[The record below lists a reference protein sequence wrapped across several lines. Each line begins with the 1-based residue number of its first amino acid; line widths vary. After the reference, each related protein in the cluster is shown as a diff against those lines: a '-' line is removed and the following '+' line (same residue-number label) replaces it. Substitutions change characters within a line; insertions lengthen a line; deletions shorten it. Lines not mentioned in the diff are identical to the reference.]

1 MSDDLGDIKDSEV
14 LRHLFTGSPEKDDQ
28 VKEPRPYSLT
38 VEPKD
43 FEDRGRYKY
52 VIFEDGKVLFCD
64 ATDYS
69 ASHQQIVESRPNN
82 KGVSAGKIAVKNGKW
97 AIVEGGSTSAKLPR
111 GNEDE
116 DHILKVM
123 CPMFTYDIEVSYW

>member
-1 MSDDLGDIKDSEV
+1 VSDDLGDIPDNEV
-14 LRHLFTGSPEKDDQ
+14 LRHLFPGSPEGEQ
-28 VKEPRPYSLT
+28 VEDSRPYSML
-38 VEPKD
+38 VEPRD
-43 FEDRGRYKY
+43 FQDRGRYKY
-52 VIFEDGKVLFCD
+52 VIFDDGKVLFCD

-69 ASHQQIVESRPNN
+69 ASHQQIVEGRSDH
-82 KGVSAGKIAVKNGKW
+82 KAISAGKIAVKGGKW
-97 AIVEGGSTSAKLPR
+97 AIVEGGSMSAKLHR

>member
-1 MSDDLGDIKDSEV
+1 MSDDLGNIQDIEV
-14 LRHLFTGSPEKDDQ
+14 LRHLFHGSPEVEQ
-28 VKEPRPYSLT
+28 MKETRPYSML

-52 VIFEDGKVLFCD
+52 VVFDDGKVLFCD

-69 ASHQQIVESRPNN
+69 ASHQQIVDSLQGH

-116 DHILKVM
+116 DHILKALT
-123 CPMFTYDIEVSYW
+123 PFFTYDIEVSYW